1 MRHSSIRH
9 YRNLIGLLG
18 VFSMVLGC
26 ASTPKGHATFMAEG
40 SRIALPKTGTRVV
53 VRGNHSGAVNQA
65 IPWLNDHQLLVVNR
79 WVEKDPTTQE
89 IAPGDKTKVQAQV
102 QAVAHKVG
110 ATLMVFVHVD
120 EALVNRRDLI
130 SGGNQPKKMIS
141 VEIQGI
147 NAETGQAAFGAMAW
161 NPEPVVESEKVV
173 EELTVL
179 ALEKSWKEPEAS
191 LARQQEVTSEIK
203 TEQKAPAITPAHL
216 DPSDTTTVAQ
226 PVPVES
232 TGASREH
239 VMVFTESAPDEMS
252 AAPVV
257 TQPMATESSATAED
271 SSLGLQIASGALSIL
286 YTPFKVVYA
295 GLGGLFGCLAYAV
308 TAGNEQVAQSIWDA
322 SLGGTYW
329 LTPDHLQG
337 NKPVLFKGEPTN

>member
-9 YRNLIGLLG
+9 YKNLIGLFG
-18 VFSMVLGC
+18 VFCIAFGC
-26 ASTPKGHATFMAEG
+26 ASTPKGHRTFLAEG

-79 WVEKDPTTQE
+79 WVEKEPPTQE
-89 IAPGDKTKVQAQV
+89 IAPEDKTKVQAQV

-110 ATLMVFVHVD
+110 ATLMVLVHVD
-120 EALVNRRDLI
+120 ESQVSRTDPM
-130 SGGNQPKKMIS
+130 SGGNQPMKMIS

-173 EELTVL
+173 QELTVL

-191 LARQQEVTSEIK
+191 LVHQQDVTPEIK
-203 TEQKAPAITPAHL
+203 TESKAPLITPVPL
-216 DPSDTTTVAQ
+216 KPSDTTTAAQ
-226 PVPVES
+226 PVATES
-232 TGASREH
+232 AKASQEH
-239 VMVFTESAPDEMS
+239 VTVFTESAPVEMS
-252 AAPVV
+252 TAPVV
-257 TQPMATESSATAED
+257 TQPVAAEGSGTSED

-295 GLGGLFGCLAYAV
+295 GLGGLFGGFAYV
-308 TAGNEQVAQSIWDA
+308 LTGGNEKVAQSIWDA
-322 SLGGTYW
+322 SLRGTYW

-337 NKPVLFKGEPTN
+337 NEPLLFKGEPAH